1 MKSNDYFY
9 LFCMHSMNNKPYR
22 HKDYFIDARIATA
35 KKGRKGDKNVRS
47 RSQRT

>member
-1 MKSNDYFY
+1 
-9 LFCMHSMNNKPYR
+9 MHNKQHR

-47 RSQRT
+47 HNT